1 MKKNIITSAAT
12 IITSAMLAITAM
24 PIASFAA
31 GNITLEQAKQ
41 IALTNAGLNANQ
53 VTFVK
58 EGMEMDDGRTKYE
71 VEFYAGNMEYDYDID
86 ALTGAIISFDQ
97 DCEVNYMATAPAAV
111 PVTPKATAPAAVPV
125 TPKAAAPQAAAPAAP
140 QAPAATT
147 GAVTKDQALQI
158 ALNHAGLTKNDIMF
172 SNVRKDYDDGMEIW
186 EVEFHQGFYEY
197 NYDIAVANGQIVDF
211 DIDD

>member
-111 PVTPKATAPAAVPV
+111 PDARNRGGILCLFRVSCSGSRS
-125 TPKAAAPQAAAPAAP
+125 AAP
-140 QAPAATT
+140 
-147 GAVTKDQALQI
+147 LS
-158 ALNHAGLTKNDIMF
+158 F
-172 SNVRKDYDDGMEIW
+172 S
-186 EVEFHQGFYEY
+186 F
-197 NYDIAVANGQIVDF
+197 
-211 DIDD
+211 

>member
-97 DCEVNYMATAPAAV
+97 DCEANYMAA
-111 PVTPKATAPAAVPV
+111 APAAVPV
-125 TPKAAAPQAAAPAAP
+125 TPKAAAPAAP
-140 QAPAATT
+140 QAQAATT

>member
-12 IITSAMLAITAM
+12 IITSAMVAITAM

-31 GNITLEQAKQ
+31 
-41 IALTNAGLNANQ
+41 
-53 VTFVK
+53 VP
-58 EGMEMDDGRTKYE
+58 
-71 VEFYAGNMEYDYDID
+71 
-86 ALTGAIISFDQ
+86 
-97 DCEVNYMATAPAAV
+97 TAPKAV
-111 PVTPKATAPAAVPV
+111 
-125 TPKAAAPQAAAPAAP
+125 APQAAAPVTP

-158 ALNHAGLTKNDIMF
+158 ALNHAGLTKNDVMF
-172 SNVRKDYDDGMEIW
+172 SNVKKDYDDGMEIW
-186 EVEFHQGFYEY
+186 EVKFHQGFYEY